1 MRKLLLWLVMVAVM
15 IAAILGGTAAFLYSR
30 TGTDALPQEAVT
42 FGEQTLEPN
51 GWSWVIPVLG
61 DKVNKTYE
69 SPTNLTVQKLGTFTD
84 TVPQLVLPDWVTAAE
99 LQIAAPDGT
108 VWTGALADC
117 NTYTYTQNGDYQ
129 IIVTAHHSSADS
141 PGDPVGWY
149 AYRAGYTM
157 AMNPKVTLSTERA
170 PQGSIVAVQLSGIL
184 DGEPSLETDL
194 GTVWFRKTASGY
206 MGYIPVTYNA
216 EGGDHTLHL
225 TCGSLEKDIT
235 LTVTRTMYD
244 TVTVPAE
251 EDTGG
256 GEEFR
261 NAIWPLYTTGSSAK
275 LWNGRFEAP
284 SAGAVVM
291 EYGVTQMVD
300 SQRSGQA
307 TGLTY
312 AAADGETVTAPQ
324 AGNVVFAGTLTLTGG
339 TVVIDHG
346 CGVKSYLYGLE
357 TVGVERGQ
365 SVSAGDPLGTAGTEP
380 EPTADAPAAD
390 DTPAAEAP
398 PEAAAADTAVTDT
411 PEQTGDV
418 PAEDAAEPSGL
429 VFSDGL
435 ANDKALAA
443 EAARMA
449 NISRTAQLSIA
460 QIMAG
465 LEENPA
471 PSAGPAPSSAAPQHD
486 SAADDED
493 DEPQDTIPQALGR
506 GVFGM
511 FKWLL
516 LVVLFV
522 LIIAGGGVAWLYR
535 SATPD
540 MLPEVKVTFDGQELA
555 PTAYKWHVP
564 VVGSFFRRTYAETLN
579 SSPVVLEDAISD
591 ASPDIIV
598 TPSDYSTQLT
608 ITDADKETVYEGSVT
623 AFRSYLFAENGTFD
637 AKLVVTASDSAAEDR
652 SSVTGTETW
661 QFRFTVSIKP
671 SVTLCTP
678 TVQQGS
684 VAAVRVGSTMSRTE
698 PTLTAPLEST
708 GFVRAANGWI
718 CYLPIPWNAETG
730 NTELTVT
737 ADGYTETLTLS
748 VRAASYSYKDYSAKS
763 QLMSPYIG
771 ADDAPDAVRRLL
783 TTDGGEIQWAV
794 GGFVQPFLDSFDTP
808 LLYGMTE
815 YVGRSYSER
824 STNYGYGGRTSTNVV
839 IKPKKSKDSM
849 IVPASGHVLLAED
862 LGGSYG
868 YTVVIGHGAGLRSIF
883 YGLTALDVEAGD
895 DVKQGQLLGTSGRTV
910 VAELRIGTV
919 PINPL
924 LVWRG
929 QCDGLK
935 YY

>member
-1 MRKLLLWLVMVAVM
+1 M
-15 IAAILGGTAAFLYSR
+15 
-30 TGTDALPQEAVT
+30 E
-42 FGEQTLEPN
+42 E
-51 GWSWVIPVLG
+51 
-61 DKVNKTYE
+61 DKK
-69 SPTNLTVQKLGTFTD
+69 
-84 TVPQLVLPDWVTAAE
+84 
-99 LQIAAPDGT
+99 
-108 VWTGALADC
+108 
-117 NTYTYTQNGDYQ
+117 
-129 IIVTAHHSSADS
+129 SA
-141 PGDPVGWY
+141 
-149 AYRAGYTM
+149 
-157 AMNPKVTLSTERA
+157 
-170 PQGSIVAVQLSGIL
+170 AVQP
-184 DGEPSLETDL
+184 E
-194 GTVWFRKTASGY
+194 
-206 MGYIPVTYNA
+206 
-216 EGGDHTLHL
+216 
-225 TCGSLEKDIT
+225 
-235 LTVTRTMYD
+235 
-244 TVTVPAE
+244 
-251 EDTGG
+251 
-256 GEEFR
+256 
-261 NAIWPLYTTGSSAK
+261 
-275 LWNGRFEAP
+275 EAP
-284 SAGAVVM
+284 KPKSRRHKAASPQPAADTPPTPTDSA
-291 EYGVTQMVD
+291 EPP
-300 SQRSGQA
+300 
-307 TGLTY
+307 
-312 AAADGETVTAPQ
+312 AADGQTTKKPAASPKKPRAKKNTKTTKTTKTAKPKTPKAAKTAKKAPADETPERKAPAQ
-324 AGNVVFAGTLTLTGG
+324 DSPVPAAPELAEP
-339 TVVIDHG
+339 
-346 CGVKSYLYGLE
+346 KSE
-357 TVGVERGQ
+357 
-365 SVSAGDPLGTAGTEP
+365 SKP
-380 EPTADAPAAD
+380 EPPE
-390 DTPAAEAP
+390 TPAREDAAAPTMPDVPSTPELPEPAERA
-398 PEAAAADTAVTDT
+398 EAAAADTAVTDT

-418 PAEDAAEPSGL
+418 HADDAAEPSGL
-429 VFSDGL
+429 VFSDDL

-465 LEENPA
+465 LEEDPA
-471 PSAGPAPSSAAPQHD
+471 PSAGPAPAPEAPQHD
-486 SAADDED
+486 SADDED

-623 AFRSYLFAENGTFD
+623 GFRSYLFAENGTFD

-698 PTLTAPLEST
+698 PTLTGPLEST

-771 ADDAPDAVRRLL
+771 AGDAPDAVRRLL

-868 YTVVIGHGAGLRSIF
+868 YTVVIDHGAGLRSIF

>member
-1 MRKLLLWLVMVAVM
+1 M
-15 IAAILGGTAAFLYSR
+15 
-30 TGTDALPQEAVT
+30 E
-42 FGEQTLEPN
+42 E
-51 GWSWVIPVLG
+51 
-61 DKVNKTYE
+61 DKK
-69 SPTNLTVQKLGTFTD
+69 
-84 TVPQLVLPDWVTAAE
+84 
-99 LQIAAPDGT
+99 
-108 VWTGALADC
+108 
-117 NTYTYTQNGDYQ
+117 
-129 IIVTAHHSSADS
+129 
-141 PGDPVGWY
+141 
-149 AYRAGYTM
+149 
-157 AMNPKVTLSTERA
+157 ST
-170 PQGSIVAVQLSGIL
+170 AVQP
-184 DGEPSLETDL
+184 E
-194 GTVWFRKTASGY
+194 
-206 MGYIPVTYNA
+206 
-216 EGGDHTLHL
+216 
-225 TCGSLEKDIT
+225 
-235 LTVTRTMYD
+235 
-244 TVTVPAE
+244 
-251 EDTGG
+251 
-256 GEEFR
+256 
-261 NAIWPLYTTGSSAK
+261 
-275 LWNGRFEAP
+275 EAP
-284 SAGAVVM
+284 KPKPRRRKAASPQPAADTPPAPTDSA
-291 EYGVTQMVD
+291 EPP
-300 SQRSGQA
+300 
-307 TGLTY
+307 
-312 AAADGETVTAPQ
+312 AADGQSTKKPAASPKKPRAKKNTKTTKTTKTAKPKTPKAAKTAKKAPADETPERKAPAQ
-324 AGNVVFAGTLTLTGG
+324 DSPVPAAPELAEPKSESKPEPPETPAREDAAAP
-339 TVVIDHG
+339 TVPDVP
-346 CGVKSYLYGLE
+346 SAPELPE
-357 TVGVERGQ
+357 PAERAEPA
-365 SVSAGDPLGTAGTEP
+365 VTEP

-390 DTPAAEAP
+390 DTP
-398 PEAAAADTAVTDT
+398 AADTAVTDT

-429 VFSDGL
+429 VFSDDL
-435 ANDKALAA
+435 ANDKTLAA

-465 LEENPA
+465 LEEAPA
-471 PSAGPAPSSAAPQHD
+471 PSAGPAPAPEAPQHD

-608 ITDADKETVYEGSVT
+608 ITDADRETVYEGSAT
-623 AFRSYLFAENGTFD
+623 GFRSYLFAENGTFD

-698 PTLTAPLEST
+698 PTLTGPLEST

-748 VRAASYSYKDYSAKS
+748 VRAASYSYKDYSTKS
-763 QLMSPYIG
+763 QLTSPYIG

-868 YTVVIGHGAGLRSIF
+868 YTVVIDHGAGLRSIF
-883 YGLTALDVEAGD
+883 YGLTALDVKAGD

-935 YY
+935 YF

>member
-1 MRKLLLWLVMVAVM
+1 MEEEK
-15 IAAILGGTAAFLYSR
+15 
-30 TGTDALPQEAVT
+30 
-42 FGEQTLEPN
+42 
-51 GWSWVIPVLG
+51 
-61 DKVNKTYE
+61 K
-69 SPTNLTVQKLGTFTD
+69 
-84 TVPQLVLPDWVTAAE
+84 
-99 LQIAAPDGT
+99 
-108 VWTGALADC
+108 
-117 NTYTYTQNGDYQ
+117 
-129 IIVTAHHSSADS
+129 
-141 PGDPVGWY
+141 
-149 AYRAGYTM
+149 
-157 AMNPKVTLSTERA
+157 ST
-170 PQGSIVAVQLSGIL
+170 AVQP
-184 DGEPSLETDL
+184 E
-194 GTVWFRKTASGY
+194 
-206 MGYIPVTYNA
+206 
-216 EGGDHTLHL
+216 
-225 TCGSLEKDIT
+225 
-235 LTVTRTMYD
+235 
-244 TVTVPAE
+244 
-251 EDTGG
+251 
-256 GEEFR
+256 
-261 NAIWPLYTTGSSAK
+261 
-275 LWNGRFEAP
+275 EAP
-284 SAGAVVM
+284 KPKPRRRKAASPRSAAD
-291 EYGVTQMVD
+291 TPPAPTD
-300 SQRSGQA
+300 SA
-307 TGLTY
+307 EPP
-312 AAADGETVTAPQ
+312 AADGQSTKKPAASPKKPRAKKNTKTTKTTKTAKPKTPKAAKAAKKAPADETPESKTPAQESPAP
-324 AGNVVFAGTLTLTGG
+324 AAPGFETGPEPKSESKPEPPETPAREDAAAP
-339 TVVIDHG
+339 TVPDVP
-346 CGVKSYLYGLE
+346 
-357 TVGVERGQ
+357 
-365 SVSAGDPLGTAGTEP
+365 SAPEPPESAEKAEPAGTEP
-380 EPTADAPAAD
+380 EPAADAPAAD

-398 PEAAAADTAVTDT
+398 TEAAAADIVGTDT
-411 PEQTGDV
+411 PEQTGDA
-418 PAEDAAEPSGL
+418 PAEGAAEPSGF
-429 VFSDGL
+429 VFSDDL

-465 LEENPA
+465 LEEDPA
-471 PSAGPAPSSAAPQHD
+471 PSAGPAPAPEAPQHD
-486 SAADDED
+486 SAADPDED
-493 DEPQDTIPQALGR
+493 DEPRDTIPQAIGR
-506 GVFGM
+506 GAFGM

-522 LIIAGGGVAWLYR
+522 LIIAGGGVAWLYH

-591 ASPDIIV
+591 ASPDIVV

-608 ITDADKETVYEGSVT
+608 ITDADRETVYEGSVT
-623 AFRSYLFAENGTFD
+623 GFRSYLFAENGTFD
-637 AKLVVTASDSAAEDR
+637 AKLVVTASDSAAEG
-652 SSVTGTETW
+652 SVTGTETW

-684 VAAVRVGSTMSRTE
+684 VAAVRVGSTMGQTA
-698 PTLTAPLEST
+698 PTLTGPLEST

-763 QLMSPYIG
+763 QLTSPYIG
-771 ADDAPDAVRRLL
+771 ENDAPDAVRKLL
-783 TTDGGEIQWAV
+783 TTAGEDIQWSV

-815 YVGRSYSER
+815 YVGRAYSER

-868 YTVVIGHGAGLRSIF
+868 YTVVIDHGAGLRSIF
-883 YGLTALDVEAGD
+883 YGLTALDVKAGD

-910 VAELRIGTV
+910 VAEMRIGTV

>member
-1 MRKLLLWLVMVAVM
+1 M
-15 IAAILGGTAAFLYSR
+15 
-30 TGTDALPQEAVT
+30 E
-42 FGEQTLEPN
+42 E
-51 GWSWVIPVLG
+51 
-61 DKVNKTYE
+61 DKK
-69 SPTNLTVQKLGTFTD
+69 
-84 TVPQLVLPDWVTAAE
+84 
-99 LQIAAPDGT
+99 
-108 VWTGALADC
+108 
-117 NTYTYTQNGDYQ
+117 
-129 IIVTAHHSSADS
+129 
-141 PGDPVGWY
+141 
-149 AYRAGYTM
+149 
-157 AMNPKVTLSTERA
+157 ST
-170 PQGSIVAVQLSGIL
+170 AVQP
-184 DGEPSLETDL
+184 E
-194 GTVWFRKTASGY
+194 
-206 MGYIPVTYNA
+206 
-216 EGGDHTLHL
+216 
-225 TCGSLEKDIT
+225 
-235 LTVTRTMYD
+235 
-244 TVTVPAE
+244 
-251 EDTGG
+251 
-256 GEEFR
+256 
-261 NAIWPLYTTGSSAK
+261 
-275 LWNGRFEAP
+275 EAP
-284 SAGAVVM
+284 KPKPRRRKAASPQPAADTPPAPTDSA
-291 EYGVTQMVD
+291 EPP
-300 SQRSGQA
+300 
-307 TGLTY
+307 
-312 AAADGETVTAPQ
+312 AADGQSTKKPAASPKKPRAKKNTKKTKTTKTAKPKTPKAAKTAKKAPADETQERKAPAQ
-324 AGNVVFAGTLTLTGG
+324 DSPVPAAPGFETG
-339 TVVIDHG
+339 
-346 CGVKSYLYGLE
+346 
-357 TVGVERGQ
+357 
-365 SVSAGDPLGTAGTEP
+365 P
-380 EPTADAPAAD
+380 EPKSESKPELPE
-390 DTPAAEAP
+390 TPAREDAAAPTVPDVPSTPELPEPAERA
-398 PEAAAADTAVTDT
+398 EAAAADTAVTDT

-418 PAEDAAEPSGL
+418 PSEDAAEPSGL
-429 VFSDGL
+429 VFSDDL

-443 EAARMA
+443 EAARTA

-471 PSAGPAPSSAAPQHD
+471 PSAGPAPAPEAPQHD
-486 SAADDED
+486 SADDDED

-608 ITDADKETVYEGSVT
+608 ITDADRETVYEGSVT
-623 AFRSYLFAENGTFD
+623 GFRSYLFAENGTFD

-698 PTLTAPLEST
+698 PTLTGPLEST

-763 QLMSPYIG
+763 QLTSPYIG
-771 ADDAPDAVRRLL
+771 ADDAPDSVRRLL
-783 TTDGGEIQWAV
+783 TTDGGEIHWAV

-868 YTVVIGHGAGLRSIF
+868 YTVVIDHGAGLRSIF
-883 YGLTALDVEAGD
+883 YGLTALDVKAGD
-895 DVKQGQLLGTSGRTV
+895 DVKQGQLLGTSSRAV

>member
-1 MRKLLLWLVMVAVM
+1 M
-15 IAAILGGTAAFLYSR
+15 
-30 TGTDALPQEAVT
+30 E
-42 FGEQTLEPN
+42 E
-51 GWSWVIPVLG
+51 
-61 DKVNKTYE
+61 DKK
-69 SPTNLTVQKLGTFTD
+69 
-84 TVPQLVLPDWVTAAE
+84 
-99 LQIAAPDGT
+99 
-108 VWTGALADC
+108 
-117 NTYTYTQNGDYQ
+117 
-129 IIVTAHHSSADS
+129 
-141 PGDPVGWY
+141 
-149 AYRAGYTM
+149 
-157 AMNPKVTLSTERA
+157 ST
-170 PQGSIVAVQLSGIL
+170 AVQP
-184 DGEPSLETDL
+184 E
-194 GTVWFRKTASGY
+194 
-206 MGYIPVTYNA
+206 
-216 EGGDHTLHL
+216 
-225 TCGSLEKDIT
+225 
-235 LTVTRTMYD
+235 
-244 TVTVPAE
+244 
-251 EDTGG
+251 
-256 GEEFR
+256 
-261 NAIWPLYTTGSSAK
+261 
-275 LWNGRFEAP
+275 EAP
-284 SAGAVVM
+284 KPKPRRRKAASPQPAADTPPAPTDSA
-291 EYGVTQMVD
+291 EPP
-300 SQRSGQA
+300 
-307 TGLTY
+307 
-312 AAADGETVTAPQ
+312 AADGQTTKKPAASPKKPRAKKTTKTTKTAKPKTPRAAKTVKKAPADETPERKAPAQ
-324 AGNVVFAGTLTLTGG
+324 DSPVPAAPELAEP
-339 TVVIDHG
+339 
-346 CGVKSYLYGLE
+346 KSE
-357 TVGVERGQ
+357 
-365 SVSAGDPLGTAGTEP
+365 SKP
-380 EPTADAPAAD
+380 EPPE
-390 DTPAAEAP
+390 TPAREDAAAPTVPDVPSTPELPEPAERA
-398 PEAAAADTAVTDT
+398 EAAAADTAVTDT

-429 VFSDGL
+429 VFSDDL

-465 LEENPA
+465 LEEDPA
-471 PSAGPAPSSAAPQHD
+471 PSAGPAPAPEAPQHD

-608 ITDADKETVYEGSVT
+608 ITDADRETVYEGSAT
-623 AFRSYLFAENGTFD
+623 GFRSYLFAENGTFD

-698 PTLTAPLEST
+698 PTLTGPLEST

-763 QLMSPYIG
+763 QLTSPYIG

-868 YTVVIGHGAGLRSIF
+868 CTVVIDHGAGLRSIF

-935 YY
+935 YF

>member
-1 MRKLLLWLVMVAVM
+1 M
-15 IAAILGGTAAFLYSR
+15 
-30 TGTDALPQEAVT
+30 E
-42 FGEQTLEPN
+42 E
-51 GWSWVIPVLG
+51 
-61 DKVNKTYE
+61 DKK
-69 SPTNLTVQKLGTFTD
+69 
-84 TVPQLVLPDWVTAAE
+84 
-99 LQIAAPDGT
+99 
-108 VWTGALADC
+108 
-117 NTYTYTQNGDYQ
+117 
-129 IIVTAHHSSADS
+129 
-141 PGDPVGWY
+141 
-149 AYRAGYTM
+149 
-157 AMNPKVTLSTERA
+157 ST
-170 PQGSIVAVQLSGIL
+170 AVQP
-184 DGEPSLETDL
+184 E
-194 GTVWFRKTASGY
+194 
-206 MGYIPVTYNA
+206 
-216 EGGDHTLHL
+216 
-225 TCGSLEKDIT
+225 
-235 LTVTRTMYD
+235 
-244 TVTVPAE
+244 
-251 EDTGG
+251 
-256 GEEFR
+256 
-261 NAIWPLYTTGSSAK
+261 
-275 LWNGRFEAP
+275 EAP
-284 SAGAVVM
+284 KPKPRRRKAASPQPAADTPPAPTDSA
-291 EYGVTQMVD
+291 EPP
-300 SQRSGQA
+300 
-307 TGLTY
+307 
-312 AAADGETVTAPQ
+312 AADGQSTKKPAASPKKPRAKKNTKTTKTTKTAKSKTPKAAKATKKAPADETQERKAPAQ
-324 AGNVVFAGTLTLTGG
+324 DSPVPAAPELAEPKSESKPEPPETPAREDAAAP
-339 TVVIDHG
+339 TVPDVP
-346 CGVKSYLYGLE
+346 STPELPE
-357 TVGVERGQ
+357 PAERAEPA
-365 SVSAGDPLGTAGTEP
+365 VTEP

-390 DTPAAEAP
+390 DTPAA
-398 PEAAAADTAVTDT
+398 DTAVTDT
-411 PEQTGDV
+411 PEQTGYV
-418 PAEDAAEPSGL
+418 PTEDAADPSGL
-429 VFSDGL
+429 VFSDDL

-465 LEENPA
+465 LEEDPA
-471 PSAGPAPSSAAPQHD
+471 PSAVPAPASEAPQHD
-486 SAADDED
+486 STADDED

-608 ITDADKETVYEGSVT
+608 ITDADKETVYEGSAT
-623 AFRSYLFAENGTFD
+623 GFRSYLFAENGTFD
-637 AKLVVTASDSAAEDR
+637 AKLVVTASDSAAEDS

-671 SVTLCTP
+671 SITLCTP

-684 VAAVRVGSTMSRTE
+684 VAAVRVGSTMSQTE
-698 PTLTAPLEST
+698 PTLTGPLEST

-748 VRAASYSYKDYSAKS
+748 VRAASYSYKDYSTKS
-763 QLMSPYIG
+763 QLTSPYIG

-868 YTVVIGHGAGLRSIF
+868 YTVVIDHGAGLRSIF

-935 YY
+935 YF

>member
-1 MRKLLLWLVMVAVM
+1 MEEEK
-15 IAAILGGTAAFLYSR
+15 
-30 TGTDALPQEAVT
+30 
-42 FGEQTLEPN
+42 
-51 GWSWVIPVLG
+51 
-61 DKVNKTYE
+61 K
-69 SPTNLTVQKLGTFTD
+69 
-84 TVPQLVLPDWVTAAE
+84 
-99 LQIAAPDGT
+99 
-108 VWTGALADC
+108 
-117 NTYTYTQNGDYQ
+117 
-129 IIVTAHHSSADS
+129 
-141 PGDPVGWY
+141 
-149 AYRAGYTM
+149 
-157 AMNPKVTLSTERA
+157 ST
-170 PQGSIVAVQLSGIL
+170 AVQP
-184 DGEPSLETDL
+184 E
-194 GTVWFRKTASGY
+194 
-206 MGYIPVTYNA
+206 
-216 EGGDHTLHL
+216 
-225 TCGSLEKDIT
+225 
-235 LTVTRTMYD
+235 
-244 TVTVPAE
+244 
-251 EDTGG
+251 
-256 GEEFR
+256 
-261 NAIWPLYTTGSSAK
+261 
-275 LWNGRFEAP
+275 EAP
-284 SAGAVVM
+284 KPKPRRRKAASPRSAADKPPAP
-291 EYGVTQMVD
+291 TD
-300 SQRSGQA
+300 SA
-307 TGLTY
+307 EPP
-312 AAADGETVTAPQ
+312 AADGQSTKKPAASPKKPRAKKTTKTTKTAKTAKPKTPKAAKTAKKVPADETPESKAPVQ
-324 AGNVVFAGTLTLTGG
+324 ESPAPAAPGFETGPEPKSESKPELPETPAREDAAAP
-339 TVVIDHG
+339 TVPDVP
-346 CGVKSYLYGLE
+346 STPE
-357 TVGVERGQ
+357 PPEPAER
-365 SVSAGDPLGTAGTEP
+365 AEPAGTEP
-380 EPTADAPAAD
+380 EPAADAPAAD

-398 PEAAAADTAVTDT
+398 PEAAAADTAVADT
-411 PEQTGDV
+411 PDQTGDA
-418 PAEDAAEPSGL
+418 PAEDAAEPSGF
-429 VFSDGL
+429 VFSDDL
-435 ANDKALAA
+435 ANDKDLAA

-465 LEENPA
+465 LEEDPA
-471 PSAGPAPSSAAPQHD
+471 PSAGPAPAPEAPQHD
-486 SAADDED
+486 SAADPDED
-493 DEPQDTIPQALGR
+493 DEPRDTIPQAIGR
-506 GVFGM
+506 GAFGM

-522 LIIAGGGVAWLYR
+522 LIIAGGGVAWLYH

-591 ASPDIIV
+591 ASPDIVV

-608 ITDADKETVYEGSVT
+608 ITDADRETVYEGSAT
-623 AFRSYLFAENGTFD
+623 GFRSYLFAENGTFD
-637 AKLVVTASDSAAEDR
+637 AKLVVTASDSAAEG
-652 SSVTGTETW
+652 SVTGTETW

-684 VAAVRVGSTMSRTE
+684 VAAVRVGSTMSQTA
-698 PTLTAPLEST
+698 PTLTGPLEST

-763 QLMSPYIG
+763 QLTSPYIG
-771 ADDAPDAVRRLL
+771 ENDAPDAVRKLL
-783 TTDGGEIQWAV
+783 TTAGEDIQWSV

-815 YVGRSYSER
+815 YVGRAYSER

-868 YTVVIGHGAGLRSIF
+868 YTVVIDHGAGLRSIF
-883 YGLTALDVEAGD
+883 YGLTALDVKAGD

-910 VAELRIGTV
+910 VAEMRIGTV

>member
-1 MRKLLLWLVMVAVM
+1 MEEEK
-15 IAAILGGTAAFLYSR
+15 
-30 TGTDALPQEAVT
+30 
-42 FGEQTLEPN
+42 
-51 GWSWVIPVLG
+51 
-61 DKVNKTYE
+61 K
-69 SPTNLTVQKLGTFTD
+69 
-84 TVPQLVLPDWVTAAE
+84 
-99 LQIAAPDGT
+99 
-108 VWTGALADC
+108 
-117 NTYTYTQNGDYQ
+117 
-129 IIVTAHHSSADS
+129 
-141 PGDPVGWY
+141 
-149 AYRAGYTM
+149 
-157 AMNPKVTLSTERA
+157 ST
-170 PQGSIVAVQLSGIL
+170 AVQP
-184 DGEPSLETDL
+184 E
-194 GTVWFRKTASGY
+194 
-206 MGYIPVTYNA
+206 
-216 EGGDHTLHL
+216 
-225 TCGSLEKDIT
+225 
-235 LTVTRTMYD
+235 
-244 TVTVPAE
+244 
-251 EDTGG
+251 
-256 GEEFR
+256 
-261 NAIWPLYTTGSSAK
+261 
-275 LWNGRFEAP
+275 EAP
-284 SAGAVVM
+284 KPKPRRRKAASPRSAAD
-291 EYGVTQMVD
+291 TPP
-300 SQRSGQA
+300 
-307 TGLTY
+307 GLTDS
-312 AAADGETVTAPQ
+312 AEPPAADGQSTKKPAASPKKPRAKKTTKTTKTTKTANPKTPKAAKTAKKVPADETPESKAPAQ
-324 AGNVVFAGTLTLTGG
+324 ESPAQESPVQESPAPAAPGFETGPEPKSESKPELPETPAREDAAAP
-339 TVVIDHG
+339 TVPDVP
-346 CGVKSYLYGLE
+346 SAPE
-357 TVGVERGQ
+357 PPESAER
-365 SVSAGDPLGTAGTEP
+365 AEPAGTEP
-380 EPTADAPAAD
+380 EPAADAPAAD

-411 PEQTGDV
+411 PEQTGDA
-418 PAEDAAEPSGL
+418 PAEDAAEPSGF
-429 VFSDGL
+429 VFSDDL
-435 ANDKALAA
+435 DNDKALAA

-465 LEENPA
+465 LEEDPA
-471 PSAGPAPSSAAPQHD
+471 PSAGPAPAPEAPRHD
-486 SAADDED
+486 SAADTDED
-493 DEPQDTIPQALGR
+493 DEPRDTIPQAIGR
-506 GVFGM
+506 GAFGM

-522 LIIAGGGVAWLYR
+522 LIIAGGGVAWLYH

-591 ASPDIIV
+591 ASPDIVV

-608 ITDADKETVYEGSVT
+608 ITDADRETVYEGSVT
-623 AFRSYLFAENGTFD
+623 GFRSYLFAENGTFD
-637 AKLVVTASDSAAEDR
+637 AKLVVTASDSAAEG
-652 SSVTGTETW
+652 SVTGTETW

-671 SVTLCTP
+671 SITLCTP

-684 VAAVRVGSTMSRTE
+684 VAAVRVGSTMSQTA
-698 PTLTAPLEST
+698 PTLTGPLEST
-708 GFVRAANGWI
+708 GFVKAANGWI

-763 QLMSPYIG
+763 QLTSPYIG
-771 ADDAPDAVRRLL
+771 ENDAPNAVRKLL
-783 TTDGGEIQWAV
+783 TTAGEGIQWSV

-815 YVGRSYSER
+815 YVGRAYSER

-868 YTVVIGHGAGLRSIF
+868 YTVVIDHGAGLRSIF
-883 YGLTALDVEAGD
+883 YGLTALNVKAGD
-895 DVKQGQLLGTSGRTV
+895 DVKQGQLLGTSGKTV
-910 VAELRIGTV
+910 VAEMRIGTV

>member
-1 MRKLLLWLVMVAVM
+1 M
-15 IAAILGGTAAFLYSR
+15 
-30 TGTDALPQEAVT
+30 E
-42 FGEQTLEPN
+42 E
-51 GWSWVIPVLG
+51 
-61 DKVNKTYE
+61 DKK
-69 SPTNLTVQKLGTFTD
+69 
-84 TVPQLVLPDWVTAAE
+84 
-99 LQIAAPDGT
+99 
-108 VWTGALADC
+108 
-117 NTYTYTQNGDYQ
+117 
-129 IIVTAHHSSADS
+129 
-141 PGDPVGWY
+141 
-149 AYRAGYTM
+149 
-157 AMNPKVTLSTERA
+157 ST
-170 PQGSIVAVQLSGIL
+170 AVQP
-184 DGEPSLETDL
+184 E
-194 GTVWFRKTASGY
+194 
-206 MGYIPVTYNA
+206 
-216 EGGDHTLHL
+216 
-225 TCGSLEKDIT
+225 
-235 LTVTRTMYD
+235 
-244 TVTVPAE
+244 
-251 EDTGG
+251 
-256 GEEFR
+256 
-261 NAIWPLYTTGSSAK
+261 
-275 LWNGRFEAP
+275 EAP
-284 SAGAVVM
+284 KPKPRRRKAASPRSAAD
-291 EYGVTQMVD
+291 TPPAPTD
-300 SQRSGQA
+300 SA
-307 TGLTY
+307 EPP
-312 AAADGETVTAPQ
+312 AADGQSTKKPAAPPKKPRAKKNTKTTKTTKTAKPKTPKAAKTAKKVPADEPPESKAPAQESPAPAAPGFETGPEPKSESKPELPETPAREDAAAP
-324 AGNVVFAGTLTLTGG
+324 
-339 TVVIDHG
+339 TVPDVP
-346 CGVKSYLYGLE
+346 
-357 TVGVERGQ
+357 
-365 SVSAGDPLGTAGTEP
+365 SAPEPPESAEKAEPAGTEP
-380 EPTADAPAAD
+380 EPAADAPAAD

-398 PEAAAADTAVTDT
+398 PEAAAADAAGTDT
-411 PEQTGDV
+411 PEQTGDA
-418 PAEDAAEPSGL
+418 PAEGAAKPSGF
-429 VFSDGL
+429 VFSDDL

-465 LEENPA
+465 LEEDPA
-471 PSAGPAPSSAAPQHD
+471 PSAGPAPAPEAPQHD
-486 SAADDED
+486 SAADPDED
-493 DEPQDTIPQALGR
+493 DEPRDTIPQAIGR
-506 GVFGM
+506 GAFGM

-522 LIIAGGGVAWLYR
+522 LIIAGGGVAWLYH

-591 ASPDIIV
+591 ASPDIVV

-608 ITDADKETVYEGSVT
+608 ITDADRETVYEGSVT
-623 AFRSYLFAENGTFD
+623 GFRSYLFAENGTFD
-637 AKLVVTASDSAAEDR
+637 AKLVVTASDSAAEG
-652 SSVTGTETW
+652 SVTGTETW

-684 VAAVRVGSTMSRTE
+684 VAAVRVGSTMSQTA
-698 PTLTAPLEST
+698 PTLTGPLEST

-718 CYLPIPWNAETG
+718 CYLPIPWNTETG

-763 QLMSPYIG
+763 QLTSPYIG
-771 ADDAPDAVRRLL
+771 ADDAPDAVRKLL
-783 TTDGGEIQWAV
+783 TTAGEGIQWSV

-815 YVGRSYSER
+815 YVGRAYSER

-862 LGGSYG
+862 LGGNYG
-868 YTVVIGHGAGLRSIF
+868 YTVVIDHGAGLRSIF
-883 YGLTALDVEAGD
+883 YGLTALNVKAGD

-910 VAELRIGTV
+910 VAEMRIGTV

>member
-1 MRKLLLWLVMVAVM
+1 MEEEK
-15 IAAILGGTAAFLYSR
+15 
-30 TGTDALPQEAVT
+30 
-42 FGEQTLEPN
+42 
-51 GWSWVIPVLG
+51 
-61 DKVNKTYE
+61 K
-69 SPTNLTVQKLGTFTD
+69 
-84 TVPQLVLPDWVTAAE
+84 
-99 LQIAAPDGT
+99 
-108 VWTGALADC
+108 
-117 NTYTYTQNGDYQ
+117 
-129 IIVTAHHSSADS
+129 
-141 PGDPVGWY
+141 
-149 AYRAGYTM
+149 
-157 AMNPKVTLSTERA
+157 ST
-170 PQGSIVAVQLSGIL
+170 AVQP
-184 DGEPSLETDL
+184 E
-194 GTVWFRKTASGY
+194 
-206 MGYIPVTYNA
+206 
-216 EGGDHTLHL
+216 
-225 TCGSLEKDIT
+225 
-235 LTVTRTMYD
+235 
-244 TVTVPAE
+244 
-251 EDTGG
+251 
-256 GEEFR
+256 
-261 NAIWPLYTTGSSAK
+261 
-275 LWNGRFEAP
+275 EAP
-284 SAGAVVM
+284 KPKPRRRKAASPRSAADKPPAP
-291 EYGVTQMVD
+291 TD
-300 SQRSGQA
+300 SA
-307 TGLTY
+307 EPP
-312 AAADGETVTAPQ
+312 AADGQSTKKPAASPKKPRAKKTTKTTKTAKTAKPKTPKAAKTAKKVPADETPESKAPVQ
-324 AGNVVFAGTLTLTGG
+324 ESPAPAAPGFETGPEPKSESKPEPPETPAREDAAAP
-339 TVVIDHG
+339 TVPDVP
-346 CGVKSYLYGLE
+346 STPE
-357 TVGVERGQ
+357 PPEPAER
-365 SVSAGDPLGTAGTEP
+365 AEPAGTEP
-380 EPTADAPAAD
+380 DPAADAPAAD

-411 PEQTGDV
+411 PDQTGDA
-418 PAEDAAEPSGL
+418 PAEDAAEPSGF
-429 VFSDGL
+429 VFSDDL
-435 ANDKALAA
+435 ANDKDLAA

-465 LEENPA
+465 LEEDPA
-471 PSAGPAPSSAAPQHD
+471 PSAGPAPAPEAPQHD
-486 SAADDED
+486 SAADADED
-493 DEPQDTIPQALGR
+493 DEPRDTIPQAIGR
-506 GVFGM
+506 GAFGM

-522 LIIAGGGVAWLYR
+522 LIIAGGGVAWLYH

-591 ASPDIIV
+591 ASPDIVV

-608 ITDADKETVYEGSVT
+608 ITDADRETVYEGSAT
-623 AFRSYLFAENGTFD
+623 GFRSYLFAENGTFD
-637 AKLVVTASDSAAEDR
+637 AKLVVTASDSAAEG
-652 SSVTGTETW
+652 SVTGTETW

-684 VAAVRVGSTMSRTE
+684 VAAVRVGSTMSQTA
-698 PTLTAPLEST
+698 PTLTGPLEST

-763 QLMSPYIG
+763 QLTSPYIG
-771 ADDAPDAVRRLL
+771 ENDAPDAVRKLL
-783 TTDGGEIQWAV
+783 TTAGEDIQWSV

-815 YVGRSYSER
+815 YVGRAYSER

-868 YTVVIGHGAGLRSIF
+868 YTVVIDHGAGLRSIF
-883 YGLTALDVEAGD
+883 YGLTALDVKAGD

-910 VAELRIGTV
+910 VAEMRIGTV

>member
-1 MRKLLLWLVMVAVM
+1 MEEEKR
-15 IAAILGGTAAFLYSR
+15 
-30 TGTDALPQEAVT
+30 
-42 FGEQTLEPN
+42 
-51 GWSWVIPVLG
+51 
-61 DKVNKTYE
+61 
-69 SPTNLTVQKLGTFTD
+69 
-84 TVPQLVLPDWVTAAE
+84 
-99 LQIAAPDGT
+99 
-108 VWTGALADC
+108 
-117 NTYTYTQNGDYQ
+117 
-129 IIVTAHHSSADS
+129 
-141 PGDPVGWY
+141 
-149 AYRAGYTM
+149 
-157 AMNPKVTLSTERA
+157 ST
-170 PQGSIVAVQLSGIL
+170 AVQP
-184 DGEPSLETDL
+184 E
-194 GTVWFRKTASGY
+194 
-206 MGYIPVTYNA
+206 
-216 EGGDHTLHL
+216 
-225 TCGSLEKDIT
+225 
-235 LTVTRTMYD
+235 
-244 TVTVPAE
+244 
-251 EDTGG
+251 
-256 GEEFR
+256 
-261 NAIWPLYTTGSSAK
+261 
-275 LWNGRFEAP
+275 EAP
-284 SAGAVVM
+284 KPKPRRRKAASPRSAAD
-291 EYGVTQMVD
+291 TPPAPTD
-300 SQRSGQA
+300 SA
-307 TGLTY
+307 EPP
-312 AAADGETVTAPQ
+312 AADGQSTKKPAASPKKPRAKKTTKTTKTTKTAKPKAPKAAKTAKKAPADETPESKTPSQESPAP
-324 AGNVVFAGTLTLTGG
+324 AAPGFETGPEPKSESKPEPPETPAREDAAAP
-339 TVVIDHG
+339 TVPDVP
-346 CGVKSYLYGLE
+346 
-357 TVGVERGQ
+357 
-365 SVSAGDPLGTAGTEP
+365 SAPEPPESAEKAEPAGTEP
-380 EPTADAPAAD
+380 EPAADAPAAD
-390 DTPAAEAP
+390 
-398 PEAAAADTAVTDT
+398 ADAAVTNT
-411 PEQTGDV
+411 PEQTGDA
-418 PAEDAAEPSGL
+418 PAEDPAEPSGF
-429 VFSDGL
+429 VFSDDL

-465 LEENPA
+465 LEEDPA
-471 PSAGPAPSSAAPQHD
+471 PSAGPAPAPEAPQHD
-486 SAADDED
+486 SAADPDED
-493 DEPQDTIPQALGR
+493 DEPQDTIPQAIGR
-506 GVFGM
+506 GAFGM

-522 LIIAGGGVAWLYR
+522 LIIAGGGVAWLYH

-591 ASPDIIV
+591 ASPDIVV

-608 ITDADKETVYEGSVT
+608 ITDADRETVYEGSAT
-623 AFRSYLFAENGTFD
+623 GFRSYLFAENGTFD
-637 AKLVVTASDSAAEDR
+637 AKLVVTASDSAAEG
-652 SSVTGTETW
+652 SVTGTETW

-684 VAAVRVGSTMSRTE
+684 VAAVRVGSTMSQTA
-698 PTLTAPLEST
+698 PTLTGPLEST

-763 QLMSPYIG
+763 HLTSPYIG
-771 ADDAPDAVRRLL
+771 ENDAPDAVRKLL
-783 TTDGGEIQWAV
+783 TTAGEGIQWSV

-815 YVGRSYSER
+815 YVGRAYSER

-868 YTVVIGHGAGLRSIF
+868 YTVVIDHGAGLRSIF
-883 YGLTALDVEAGD
+883 YGLTALDVKAGD
-895 DVKQGQLLGTSGRTV
+895 DVKQGQLLGTSGKTV
-910 VAELRIGTV
+910 VAEMRIGTV

>member
-1 MRKLLLWLVMVAVM
+1 M
-15 IAAILGGTAAFLYSR
+15 
-30 TGTDALPQEAVT
+30 E
-42 FGEQTLEPN
+42 E
-51 GWSWVIPVLG
+51 
-61 DKVNKTYE
+61 DKK
-69 SPTNLTVQKLGTFTD
+69 
-84 TVPQLVLPDWVTAAE
+84 
-99 LQIAAPDGT
+99 
-108 VWTGALADC
+108 
-117 NTYTYTQNGDYQ
+117 
-129 IIVTAHHSSADS
+129 
-141 PGDPVGWY
+141 
-149 AYRAGYTM
+149 
-157 AMNPKVTLSTERA
+157 ST
-170 PQGSIVAVQLSGIL
+170 AVQPEEASKPKPRRRKAASPQPAA
-184 DGEPSLETDL
+184 DTPPAPTDSAEP
-194 GTVWFRKTASGY
+194 
-206 MGYIPVTYNA
+206 P
-216 EGGDHTLHL
+216 
-225 TCGSLEKDIT
+225 
-235 LTVTRTMYD
+235 
-244 TVTVPAE
+244 
-251 EDTGG
+251 
-256 GEEFR
+256 
-261 NAIWPLYTTGSSAK
+261 
-275 LWNGRFEAP
+275 
-284 SAGAVVM
+284 
-291 EYGVTQMVD
+291 
-300 SQRSGQA
+300 
-307 TGLTY
+307 
-312 AAADGETVTAPQ
+312 AADGQTTKKPAASPKKPRAKKNTKTTKTTKNAKPKTPKAAKTAKKAPADETQERKAPAQ
-324 AGNVVFAGTLTLTGG
+324 ESPVPAAPGFETGPEPKYESKPEPPEAPAREDAAAP
-339 TVVIDHG
+339 TVPDVP
-346 CGVKSYLYGLE
+346 STPELPE
-357 TVGVERGQ
+357 PAER
-365 SVSAGDPLGTAGTEP
+365 AEPAGTEP
-380 EPTADAPAAD
+380 EPTADA
-390 DTPAAEAP
+390 
-398 PEAAAADTAVTDT
+398 
-411 PEQTGDV
+411 

-429 VFSDGL
+429 VFSDDL

-471 PSAGPAPSSAAPQHD
+471 PSAGPAPAPEAPQHD
-486 SAADDED
+486 STADDED

-623 AFRSYLFAENGTFD
+623 GFHSYLFAENGTFD

-661 QFRFTVSIKP
+661 QFRFTVGIKP

-698 PTLTAPLEST
+698 PTLTGPLEST

-748 VRAASYSYKDYSAKS
+748 VRAASYSYKDYSTKS
-763 QLMSPYIG
+763 QLTSPYIG

-783 TTDGGEIQWAV
+783 TNDSGEIQWAT

-868 YTVVIGHGAGLRSIF
+868 YTVVIDHGAGLRSIF
-883 YGLTALDVEAGD
+883 YGLTALDVKAGD

>member
-1 MRKLLLWLVMVAVM
+1 MEEEK
-15 IAAILGGTAAFLYSR
+15 
-30 TGTDALPQEAVT
+30 
-42 FGEQTLEPN
+42 
-51 GWSWVIPVLG
+51 
-61 DKVNKTYE
+61 K
-69 SPTNLTVQKLGTFTD
+69 
-84 TVPQLVLPDWVTAAE
+84 
-99 LQIAAPDGT
+99 
-108 VWTGALADC
+108 
-117 NTYTYTQNGDYQ
+117 
-129 IIVTAHHSSADS
+129 
-141 PGDPVGWY
+141 
-149 AYRAGYTM
+149 
-157 AMNPKVTLSTERA
+157 ST
-170 PQGSIVAVQLSGIL
+170 AVQP
-184 DGEPSLETDL
+184 E
-194 GTVWFRKTASGY
+194 
-206 MGYIPVTYNA
+206 
-216 EGGDHTLHL
+216 
-225 TCGSLEKDIT
+225 
-235 LTVTRTMYD
+235 
-244 TVTVPAE
+244 
-251 EDTGG
+251 
-256 GEEFR
+256 
-261 NAIWPLYTTGSSAK
+261 
-275 LWNGRFEAP
+275 EAP
-284 SAGAVVM
+284 KPKPRRRKAASPRSAAD
-291 EYGVTQMVD
+291 TPPAPTD
-300 SQRSGQA
+300 SA
-307 TGLTY
+307 EPP
-312 AAADGETVTAPQ
+312 AADGQSTKKPAASPKKPRAGKTAKTTKTTKTTKTAKPKAPKAAKTAKKAPADETPESKAPAQESPAPTAP
-324 AGNVVFAGTLTLTGG
+324 GFETGPEPKSESKPEPPETPAREDAAAP
-339 TVVIDHG
+339 TVPDVP
-346 CGVKSYLYGLE
+346 STPE
-357 TVGVERGQ
+357 PPE
-365 SVSAGDPLGTAGTEP
+365 SAEKAEPAGTEP
-380 EPTADAPAAD
+380 EPAADTPAAD

-398 PEAAAADTAVTDT
+398 PEAAAADTAVTDA
-411 PEQTGDV
+411 PDQTGDA
-418 PAEDAAEPSGL
+418 PAEDAAEPSGF
-429 VFSDGL
+429 VFSDDL

-465 LEENPA
+465 LEEDPA
-471 PSAGPAPSSAAPQHD
+471 PSAGPAPAPEAPQHD
-486 SAADDED
+486 SAADADED
-493 DEPQDTIPQALGR
+493 DEPRDTIPQAIGR
-506 GVFGM
+506 GAFGM

-522 LIIAGGGVAWLYR
+522 LIIAGGGVAWLYH

-591 ASPDIIV
+591 ASPDIVV

-608 ITDADKETVYEGSVT
+608 ITDADRETVYEGSVT
-623 AFRSYLFAENGTFD
+623 GFRSYLFAENGTFD
-637 AKLVVTASDSAAEDR
+637 AKLVVTASDSAAEG
-652 SSVTGTETW
+652 SVTGTETW

-684 VAAVRVGSTMSRTE
+684 VAAVRVGSIMSQTA
-698 PTLTAPLEST
+698 PTLTGPLEST

-748 VRAASYSYKDYSAKS
+748 VRAATYSYKDYSAKS
-763 QLMSPYIG
+763 QLTSPYIG
-771 ADDAPDAVRRLL
+771 ENDAPDAVRKLL
-783 TTDGGEIQWAV
+783 TTAGEGIQWSV

-815 YVGRSYSER
+815 YVGRAYSER

-868 YTVVIGHGAGLRSIF
+868 YTVVIDHGAGLRSIF
-883 YGLTALDVEAGD
+883 YGLTALDVKAGD
-895 DVKQGQLLGTSGRTV
+895 DVKQGQLLGTSGKTV
-910 VAELRIGTV
+910 VAEMRIGTV

>member
-1 MRKLLLWLVMVAVM
+1 
-15 IAAILGGTAAFLYSR
+15 
-30 TGTDALPQEAVT
+30 
-42 FGEQTLEPN
+42 
-51 GWSWVIPVLG
+51 
-61 DKVNKTYE
+61 
-69 SPTNLTVQKLGTFTD
+69 
-84 TVPQLVLPDWVTAAE
+84 
-99 LQIAAPDGT
+99 
-108 VWTGALADC
+108 
-117 NTYTYTQNGDYQ
+117 
-129 IIVTAHHSSADS
+129 
-141 PGDPVGWY
+141 
-149 AYRAGYTM
+149 
-157 AMNPKVTLSTERA
+157 
-170 PQGSIVAVQLSGIL
+170 
-184 DGEPSLETDL
+184 
-194 GTVWFRKTASGY
+194 
-206 MGYIPVTYNA
+206 
-216 EGGDHTLHL
+216 
-225 TCGSLEKDIT
+225 
-235 LTVTRTMYD
+235 
-244 TVTVPAE
+244 
-251 EDTGG
+251 
-256 GEEFR
+256 
-261 NAIWPLYTTGSSAK
+261 
-275 LWNGRFEAP
+275 
-284 SAGAVVM
+284 
-291 EYGVTQMVD
+291 
-300 SQRSGQA
+300 
-307 TGLTY
+307 
-312 AAADGETVTAPQ
+312 
-324 AGNVVFAGTLTLTGG
+324 
-339 TVVIDHG
+339 
-346 CGVKSYLYGLE
+346 
-357 TVGVERGQ
+357 
-365 SVSAGDPLGTAGTEP
+365 
-380 EPTADAPAAD
+380 
-390 DTPAAEAP
+390 
-398 PEAAAADTAVTDT
+398 
-411 PEQTGDV
+411 
-418 PAEDAAEPSGL
+418 
-429 VFSDGL
+429 
-435 ANDKALAA
+435 
-443 EAARMA
+443 
-449 NISRTAQLSIA
+449 
-460 QIMAG
+460 
-465 LEENPA
+465 
-471 PSAGPAPSSAAPQHD
+471 
-486 SAADDED
+486 
-493 DEPQDTIPQALGR
+493 
-506 GVFGM
+506 M

-824 STNYGYGGRTSTNVV
+824 STNYGYGGRTSINVV

-868 YTVVIGHGAGLRSIF
+868 YTVVIDHGAGLRSIF

-935 YY
+935 YF

>member
-1 MRKLLLWLVMVAVM
+1 MEEEKKSTAVQPEEAPKPKPRRRK
-15 IAAILGGTAAFLYSR
+15 AASPRSAAD
-30 TGTDALPQEAVT
+30 TPPAPTD
-42 FGEQTLEPN
+42 
-51 GWSWVIPVLG
+51 
-61 DKVNKTYE
+61 
-69 SPTNLTVQKLGTFTD
+69 
-84 TVPQLVLPDWVTAAE
+84 
-99 LQIAAPDGT
+99 
-108 VWTGALADC
+108 
-117 NTYTYTQNGDYQ
+117 
-129 IIVTAHHSSADS
+129 
-141 PGDPVGWY
+141 
-149 AYRAGYTM
+149 
-157 AMNPKVTLSTERA
+157 STE
-170 PQGSIVAVQLSGIL
+170 P
-184 DGEPSLETDL
+184 P
-194 GTVWFRKTASGY
+194 
-206 MGYIPVTYNA
+206 
-216 EGGDHTLHL
+216 
-225 TCGSLEKDIT
+225 
-235 LTVTRTMYD
+235 
-244 TVTVPAE
+244 
-251 EDTGG
+251 
-256 GEEFR
+256 
-261 NAIWPLYTTGSSAK
+261 
-275 LWNGRFEAP
+275 
-284 SAGAVVM
+284 
-291 EYGVTQMVD
+291 
-300 SQRSGQA
+300 
-307 TGLTY
+307 
-312 AAADGETVTAPQ
+312 AADGQSTKKPAASPKKPRAKKNTKTTKTTKTAKPKTPKAAKTAKKAPADETPESKTPAQESPAP
-324 AGNVVFAGTLTLTGG
+324 AAPGFETGPEPKSESKPELPETPAREDAAAP
-339 TVVIDHG
+339 TVPDVP
-346 CGVKSYLYGLE
+346 STPE
-357 TVGVERGQ
+357 PPEPVER
-365 SVSAGDPLGTAGTEP
+365 AEPAGTEP
-380 EPTADAPAAD
+380 EPAADAPAAD

-398 PEAAAADTAVTDT
+398 PEAAAADTAVTNT
-411 PEQTGDV
+411 PEQTGDA
-418 PAEDAAEPSGL
+418 PAEDAAEPSGF
-429 VFSDGL
+429 VFSDDL

-465 LEENPA
+465 LEEDPA
-471 PSAGPAPSSAAPQHD
+471 PSAGPAPAPEAPQHD
-486 SAADDED
+486 SAADPDED
-493 DEPQDTIPQALGR
+493 DEPRDTIPQAIGR
-506 GVFGM
+506 GAFGM

-522 LIIAGGGVAWLYR
+522 LIIAGGGVAWLYH

-591 ASPDIIV
+591 ASPDIVV

-608 ITDADKETVYEGSVT
+608 ITDTDRETVYEGSAT
-623 AFRSYLFAENGTFD
+623 GFRSYLFAENGTFD
-637 AKLVVTASDSAAEDR
+637 AKLVVTASDSAAEG
-652 SSVTGTETW
+652 SVTGTETW

-684 VAAVRVGSTMSRTE
+684 VAAVRVGSTMSQTA
-698 PTLTAPLEST
+698 PTLTGPLEST

-763 QLMSPYIG
+763 QLTSPYIG
-771 ADDAPDAVRRLL
+771 ENDAPDAVRKLL
-783 TTDGGEIQWAV
+783 TTAGEDIQWSV

-815 YVGRSYSER
+815 YVGRAYSER

-868 YTVVIGHGAGLRSIF
+868 YTVVIDHGAGLRSIF
-883 YGLTALDVEAGD
+883 YGLTALDVKAGD

-910 VAELRIGTV
+910 VAEMRIGTV

>member
-1 MRKLLLWLVMVAVM
+1 MEEEKKSTAVQPEEAPKPKPRRRK
-15 IAAILGGTAAFLYSR
+15 AASPRSAADTPPAPTDSAEPPAADEQSTKKPAASPKKPRAKKNTKTTKTTKTAKPKTPKAARAAKKAPADETPESKAPAQENPAPAAPGFE
-30 TGTDALPQEAVT
+30 TGPEPKSESKPELPEAPAREDAAAP
-42 FGEQTLEPN
+42 
-51 GWSWVIPVLG
+51 
-61 DKVNKTYE
+61 
-69 SPTNLTVQKLGTFTD
+69 
-84 TVPQLVLPDWVTAAE
+84 TVPDVPS
-99 LQIAAPDGT
+99 APEPPEP
-108 VWTGALADC
+108 A
-117 NTYTYTQNGDYQ
+117 
-129 IIVTAHHSSADS
+129 
-141 PGDPVGWY
+141 
-149 AYRAGYTM
+149 
-157 AMNPKVTLSTERA
+157 ERA
-170 PQGSIVAVQLSGIL
+170 
-184 DGEPSLETDL
+184 EP
-194 GTVWFRKTASGY
+194 
-206 MGYIPVTYNA
+206 
-216 EGGDHTLHL
+216 
-225 TCGSLEKDIT
+225 
-235 LTVTRTMYD
+235 
-244 TVTVPAE
+244 
-251 EDTGG
+251 
-256 GEEFR
+256 
-261 NAIWPLYTTGSSAK
+261 
-275 LWNGRFEAP
+275 
-284 SAGAVVM
+284 
-291 EYGVTQMVD
+291 
-300 SQRSGQA
+300 
-307 TGLTY
+307 
-312 AAADGETVTAPQ
+312 
-324 AGNVVFAGTLTLTGG
+324 
-339 TVVIDHG
+339 
-346 CGVKSYLYGLE
+346 
-357 TVGVERGQ
+357 
-365 SVSAGDPLGTAGTEP
+365 AGTEP
-380 EPTADAPAAD
+380 EPAADAPAAD

-398 PEAAAADTAVTDT
+398 TEAAAADTAVTDT
-411 PEQTGDV
+411 PDQTGDA
-418 PAEDAAEPSGL
+418 PAEDAAEPSGF
-429 VFSDGL
+429 VFSDDL

-465 LEENPA
+465 LEEDPA
-471 PSAGPAPSSAAPQHD
+471 PSAGPAPAPEAPQHD
-486 SAADDED
+486 SAADPDED
-493 DEPQDTIPQALGR
+493 DEPRDTIPQAIGR
-506 GVFGM
+506 GAFGM

-522 LIIAGGGVAWLYR
+522 LIIAGGGVAWLYH

-591 ASPDIIV
+591 ASPDIVV

-608 ITDADKETVYEGSVT
+608 ITDADRETVYEGSAT
-623 AFRSYLFAENGTFD
+623 GFRSYLFAENGTFD
-637 AKLVVTASDSAAEDR
+637 AKLVVTASDSAAEG
-652 SSVTGTETW
+652 SVTGTETW

-684 VAAVRVGSTMSRTE
+684 VAAVRVGSIMSQTA
-698 PTLTAPLEST
+698 PTLTGPLEST
-708 GFVRAANGWI
+708 GFVKAANGWI

-763 QLMSPYIG
+763 QLTSPYIG
-771 ADDAPDAVRRLL
+771 ENDAPDAVRKLL
-783 TTDGGEIQWAV
+783 TTAGEGIQWSV

-815 YVGRSYSER
+815 YVGRAYSER

-868 YTVVIGHGAGLRSIF
+868 YTVVIDHGAGLRSIF
-883 YGLTALDVEAGD
+883 YGLTALDVKAGD

-910 VAELRIGTV
+910 VAEMRIGTV

>member
-1 MRKLLLWLVMVAVM
+1 MEEEK
-15 IAAILGGTAAFLYSR
+15 
-30 TGTDALPQEAVT
+30 
-42 FGEQTLEPN
+42 
-51 GWSWVIPVLG
+51 
-61 DKVNKTYE
+61 K
-69 SPTNLTVQKLGTFTD
+69 
-84 TVPQLVLPDWVTAAE
+84 
-99 LQIAAPDGT
+99 
-108 VWTGALADC
+108 
-117 NTYTYTQNGDYQ
+117 
-129 IIVTAHHSSADS
+129 
-141 PGDPVGWY
+141 
-149 AYRAGYTM
+149 
-157 AMNPKVTLSTERA
+157 ST
-170 PQGSIVAVQLSGIL
+170 AVQP
-184 DGEPSLETDL
+184 E
-194 GTVWFRKTASGY
+194 
-206 MGYIPVTYNA
+206 
-216 EGGDHTLHL
+216 
-225 TCGSLEKDIT
+225 
-235 LTVTRTMYD
+235 
-244 TVTVPAE
+244 
-251 EDTGG
+251 
-256 GEEFR
+256 
-261 NAIWPLYTTGSSAK
+261 
-275 LWNGRFEAP
+275 EAP
-284 SAGAVVM
+284 KPKPRRRKAASPRSAADKPPAP
-291 EYGVTQMVD
+291 TD
-300 SQRSGQA
+300 SA
-307 TGLTY
+307 EPP
-312 AAADGETVTAPQ
+312 AADGQSTKKPAASPKKPRAKKTTKTTKTAKTAKPKTPKAAKTAKKVPADETPESKAPVQ
-324 AGNVVFAGTLTLTGG
+324 ESPAPAAPGFETGPEPKSESKPEPPETPAREDAAAP
-339 TVVIDHG
+339 TVPDVP
-346 CGVKSYLYGLE
+346 STPE
-357 TVGVERGQ
+357 PPEPAER
-365 SVSAGDPLGTAGTEP
+365 AEPAGTEP
-380 EPTADAPAAD
+380 EPAADAPAAD

-411 PEQTGDV
+411 PDQTGDA
-418 PAEDAAEPSGL
+418 PAEDAAEPSGF
-429 VFSDGL
+429 VFSDDL

-465 LEENPA
+465 LEEDPA
-471 PSAGPAPSSAAPQHD
+471 PSAGPAPAPEAPQHD
-486 SAADDED
+486 SAADADED
-493 DEPQDTIPQALGR
+493 DEPRDTIPQAIGR
-506 GVFGM
+506 GAFGM

-522 LIIAGGGVAWLYR
+522 LIIAGGGVAWLYH

-591 ASPDIIV
+591 ASPDIVV

-608 ITDADKETVYEGSVT
+608 ITDADRETVYEGSAT
-623 AFRSYLFAENGTFD
+623 GFRSYLFAENGTFD
-637 AKLVVTASDSAAEDR
+637 AKLVVTASDSAAEG
-652 SSVTGTETW
+652 SVTGTETW

-684 VAAVRVGSTMSRTE
+684 VAAVRVGSTMSQTA
-698 PTLTAPLEST
+698 PTLTGPLEST

-763 QLMSPYIG
+763 QLTSPYIG
-771 ADDAPDAVRRLL
+771 ENDAPDAVRKLL
-783 TTDGGEIQWAV
+783 TTAGEDIQWSV

-815 YVGRSYSER
+815 YVGRAYSER

-868 YTVVIGHGAGLRSIF
+868 YTVVIDHGAGLRSIF
-883 YGLTALDVEAGD
+883 YGLTALDVKAGD

-910 VAELRIGTV
+910 VAEMRIGTV

>member
-1 MRKLLLWLVMVAVM
+1 MEEEK
-15 IAAILGGTAAFLYSR
+15 
-30 TGTDALPQEAVT
+30 
-42 FGEQTLEPN
+42 
-51 GWSWVIPVLG
+51 
-61 DKVNKTYE
+61 K
-69 SPTNLTVQKLGTFTD
+69 
-84 TVPQLVLPDWVTAAE
+84 
-99 LQIAAPDGT
+99 
-108 VWTGALADC
+108 
-117 NTYTYTQNGDYQ
+117 
-129 IIVTAHHSSADS
+129 
-141 PGDPVGWY
+141 
-149 AYRAGYTM
+149 
-157 AMNPKVTLSTERA
+157 ST
-170 PQGSIVAVQLSGIL
+170 AVQP
-184 DGEPSLETDL
+184 E
-194 GTVWFRKTASGY
+194 
-206 MGYIPVTYNA
+206 
-216 EGGDHTLHL
+216 
-225 TCGSLEKDIT
+225 
-235 LTVTRTMYD
+235 
-244 TVTVPAE
+244 
-251 EDTGG
+251 
-256 GEEFR
+256 
-261 NAIWPLYTTGSSAK
+261 
-275 LWNGRFEAP
+275 EAP
-284 SAGAVVM
+284 KPKPRRRKAASP
-291 EYGVTQMVD
+291 
-300 SQRSGQA
+300 RS
-307 TGLTY
+307 
-312 AAADGETVTAPQ
+312 
-324 AGNVVFAGTLTLTGG
+324 
-339 TVVIDHG
+339 
-346 CGVKSYLYGLE
+346 
-357 TVGVERGQ
+357 
-365 SVSAGDPLGTAGTEP
+365 
-380 EPTADAPAAD
+380 
-390 DTPAAEAP
+390 
-398 PEAAAADTAVTDT
+398 AADTPPAPTDSAEPPATDGQSTKKPAASPKKPRAGKTAKTTKTTKTTKTAKPKTPKAAKTAKKAPADKT
-411 PEQTGDV
+411 PESKTPVQESPV
-418 PAEDAAEPSGL
+418 PAAPGFETGPEPKSESKPELPETPAREDAAEPSGF
-429 VFSDGL
+429 VFSDDL

-465 LEENPA
+465 LEEDPA
-471 PSAGPAPSSAAPQHD
+471 PSAGPAPAPEAPQHD
-486 SAADDED
+486 SAADPDED
-493 DEPQDTIPQALGR
+493 DEPRDTIPQAIGR
-506 GVFGM
+506 GAFGM

-522 LIIAGGGVAWLYR
+522 LIIAGGGVAWLYH

-591 ASPDIIV
+591 ASPDIVV

-608 ITDADKETVYEGSVT
+608 ITDADRETVYEGSAT
-623 AFRSYLFAENGTFD
+623 GFRSYLFAENGTFD
-637 AKLVVTASDSAAEDR
+637 AKLVVTASDSAAEG
-652 SSVTGTETW
+652 SVTGTETW

-684 VAAVRVGSTMSRTE
+684 VAAVRVGSIMSQTA
-698 PTLTAPLEST
+698 PTLTGPLEST

-763 QLMSPYIG
+763 QLTSPYIG
-771 ADDAPDAVRRLL
+771 ENDAPDAVRKLL
-783 TTDGGEIQWAV
+783 TTAGEGIQWSV

-815 YVGRSYSER
+815 YVGRAYSER

-862 LGGSYG
+862 LGGSCG
-868 YTVVIGHGAGLRSIF
+868 CTVVIDHGAGLRSIF
-883 YGLTALDVEAGD
+883 YGLTALDVKAGD
-895 DVKQGQLLGTSGRTV
+895 DVKQGQLLGTSGKTV
-910 VAELRIGTV
+910 VAEMRIGTV

>member
-1 MRKLLLWLVMVAVM
+1 MDYKLTDNREEGATTTVSQSFDYDEENRVARITENYHSTDEYSYKDNGTEIYTFDYTIANEVSVRTTDEAERLLYKISAK
-15 IAAILGGTAAFLYSR
+15 
-30 TGTDALPQEAVT
+30 TDAKGRITETSSYDYDNGTPRLEGQE
-42 FGEQTLEPN
+42 
-51 GWSWVIPVLG
+51 
-61 DKVNKTYE
+61 
-69 SPTNLTVQKLGTFTD
+69 
-84 TVPQLVLPDWVTAAE
+84 
-99 LQIAAPDGT
+99 
-108 VWTGALADC
+108 
-117 NTYTYTQNGDYQ
+117 TYTYTPEGRLSSLLSKYSYSSSSGLNQYSENKFYYTDGLLTRYTYYDSYEASYDPDYQ
-129 IIVTAHHSSADS
+129 PWEYSLPADECYPHRYANDRSNLDFYMYAMGGRISFENTSSA
-141 PGDPVGWY
+141 
-149 AYRAGYTM
+149 
-157 AMNPKVTLSTERA
+157 
-170 PQGSIVAVQLSGIL
+170 IF
-184 DGEPSLETDL
+184 SLL
-194 GTVWFRKTASGY
+194 R
-206 MGYIPVTYNA
+206 
-216 EGGDHTLHL
+216 
-225 TCGSLEKDIT
+225 
-235 LTVTRTMYD
+235 
-244 TVTVPAE
+244 
-251 EDTGG
+251 
-256 GEEFR
+256 
-261 NAIWPLYTTGSSAK
+261 
-275 LWNGRFEAP
+275 
-284 SAGAVVM
+284 
-291 EYGVTQMVD
+291 
-300 SQRSGQA
+300 
-307 TGLTY
+307 
-312 AAADGETVTAPQ
+312 
-324 AGNVVFAGTLTLTGG
+324 LTGN
-339 TVVIDHG
+339 
-346 CGVKSYLYGLE
+346 YGDCLPE
-357 TVGVERGQ
+357 IT
-365 SVSAGDPLGTAGTEP
+365 TA
-380 EPTADAPAAD
+380 A
-390 DTPAAEAP
+390 
-398 PEAAAADTAVTDT
+398 
-411 PEQTGDV
+411 
-418 PAEDAAEPSGL
+418 
-429 VFSDGL
+429 
-435 ANDKALAA
+435 
-443 EAARMA
+443 
-449 NISRTAQLSIA
+449 
-460 QIMAG
+460 
-465 LEENPA
+465 
-471 PSAGPAPSSAAPQHD
+471 
-486 SAADDED
+486 DED

-608 ITDADKETVYEGSVT
+608 ITDADKETVYEGSAT

-698 PTLTAPLEST
+698 PTLTGPLEST

-748 VRAASYSYKDYSAKS
+748 VRAASYSYKDYSTKS
-763 QLMSPYIG
+763 QLTSPYIG

-868 YTVVIGHGAGLRSIF
+868 YTVVIDHGAGLRSIF

>member
-1 MRKLLLWLVMVAVM
+1 M
-15 IAAILGGTAAFLYSR
+15 
-30 TGTDALPQEAVT
+30 E
-42 FGEQTLEPN
+42 E
-51 GWSWVIPVLG
+51 
-61 DKVNKTYE
+61 DKK
-69 SPTNLTVQKLGTFTD
+69 
-84 TVPQLVLPDWVTAAE
+84 
-99 LQIAAPDGT
+99 
-108 VWTGALADC
+108 
-117 NTYTYTQNGDYQ
+117 
-129 IIVTAHHSSADS
+129 
-141 PGDPVGWY
+141 
-149 AYRAGYTM
+149 
-157 AMNPKVTLSTERA
+157 ST
-170 PQGSIVAVQLSGIL
+170 AVQP
-184 DGEPSLETDL
+184 EEAPKPKPRR
-194 GTVWFRKTASGY
+194 RKAAS
-206 MGYIPVTYNA
+206 PQPA
-216 EGGDHTLHL
+216 A
-225 TCGSLEKDIT
+225 
-235 LTVTRTMYD
+235 D
-244 TVTVPAE
+244 TPPA
-251 EDTGG
+251 
-256 GEEFR
+256 
-261 NAIWPLYTTGSSAK
+261 PTGSA
-275 LWNGRFEAP
+275 EP
-284 SAGAVVM
+284 P
-291 EYGVTQMVD
+291 
-300 SQRSGQA
+300 
-307 TGLTY
+307 
-312 AAADGETVTAPQ
+312 AADGQNTKKPAASPKKPRAKKNTKITKTAKSKTPKAAKTAKKAPAGETPERKAPTQ
-324 AGNVVFAGTLTLTGG
+324 ESPVPAAPELAEPKSESKPEPPETPAREDAAAP
-339 TVVIDHG
+339 TVPDVP
-346 CGVKSYLYGLE
+346 STPELPE
-357 TVGVERGQ
+357 PAERAEPA
-365 SVSAGDPLGTAGTEP
+365 VTEP

-398 PEAAAADTAVTDT
+398 PEAAAAD
-411 PEQTGDV
+411 
-418 PAEDAAEPSGL
+418 AAEPSGL
-429 VFSDGL
+429 VFSDDL

-465 LEENPA
+465 LEENPT
-471 PSAGPAPSSAAPQHD
+471 PSAGPAPAPEAPQHD

-608 ITDADKETVYEGSVT
+608 ITDADRETVYEGSVT
-623 AFRSYLFAENGTFD
+623 GFRSYLFAENGTFD
-637 AKLVVTASDSAAEDR
+637 AKLVVTASDSAAEDS

-661 QFRFTVSIKP
+661 QFRFTVGIKP

-684 VAAVRVGSTMSRTE
+684 VAAVRVGSTMSQTE
-698 PTLTAPLEST
+698 PTLTGPLEST

-771 ADDAPDAVRRLL
+771 ADDAPDAVRKLL
-783 TTDGGEIQWAV
+783 TTDSGEIQWAV

-868 YTVVIGHGAGLRSIF
+868 YTVVIDHGAGLRSIF

>member
-1 MRKLLLWLVMVAVM
+1 MEEDKKSTAVQPKEAPKPKPRRRK
-15 IAAILGGTAAFLYSR
+15 AASPQPAAD
-30 TGTDALPQEAVT
+30 TPPAPTD
-42 FGEQTLEPN
+42 
-51 GWSWVIPVLG
+51 S
-61 DKVNKTYE
+61 
-69 SPTNLTVQKLGTFTD
+69 
-84 TVPQLVLPDWVTAAE
+84 
-99 LQIAAPDGT
+99 AAP
-108 VWTGALADC
+108 
-117 NTYTYTQNGDYQ
+117 
-129 IIVTAHHSSADS
+129 
-141 PGDPVGWY
+141 P
-149 AYRAGYTM
+149 
-157 AMNPKVTLSTERA
+157 
-170 PQGSIVAVQLSGIL
+170 
-184 DGEPSLETDL
+184 
-194 GTVWFRKTASGY
+194 
-206 MGYIPVTYNA
+206 
-216 EGGDHTLHL
+216 
-225 TCGSLEKDIT
+225 
-235 LTVTRTMYD
+235 
-244 TVTVPAE
+244 
-251 EDTGG
+251 
-256 GEEFR
+256 
-261 NAIWPLYTTGSSAK
+261 
-275 LWNGRFEAP
+275 
-284 SAGAVVM
+284 
-291 EYGVTQMVD
+291 
-300 SQRSGQA
+300 
-307 TGLTY
+307 
-312 AAADGETVTAPQ
+312 AADGQTTKKPAASPKKPRAKKNTKATKTTKTAKPKTPKAAKTAKKAPADETPERKAPAQ
-324 AGNVVFAGTLTLTGG
+324 ESPVPAAPELAEP
-339 TVVIDHG
+339 
-346 CGVKSYLYGLE
+346 KSE
-357 TVGVERGQ
+357 
-365 SVSAGDPLGTAGTEP
+365 SKP
-380 EPTADAPAAD
+380 EPPEAPAPEDAAAPTVPD
-390 DTPAAEAP
+390 VPSTPELPEPAEKA
-398 PEAAAADTAVTDT
+398 EAAAADTAVTDT

-429 VFSDGL
+429 VFSDDL

-471 PSAGPAPSSAAPQHD
+471 PSAGPAPAPEAPQHD

-623 AFRSYLFAENGTFD
+623 GFRSYLFAENGTFD

-661 QFRFTVSIKP
+661 QFRFTVGIKP

-698 PTLTAPLEST
+698 PTLTGPLEST

-763 QLMSPYIG
+763 QLTSPYIG
-771 ADDAPDAVRRLL
+771 ADDAPDAVRELL

-868 YTVVIGHGAGLRSIF
+868 YTVVIDHGAGLRSIF

>member
-1 MRKLLLWLVMVAVM
+1 M
-15 IAAILGGTAAFLYSR
+15 
-30 TGTDALPQEAVT
+30 E
-42 FGEQTLEPN
+42 E
-51 GWSWVIPVLG
+51 
-61 DKVNKTYE
+61 DKK
-69 SPTNLTVQKLGTFTD
+69 
-84 TVPQLVLPDWVTAAE
+84 
-99 LQIAAPDGT
+99 
-108 VWTGALADC
+108 
-117 NTYTYTQNGDYQ
+117 
-129 IIVTAHHSSADS
+129 
-141 PGDPVGWY
+141 
-149 AYRAGYTM
+149 
-157 AMNPKVTLSTERA
+157 ST
-170 PQGSIVAVQLSGIL
+170 AVQPEEASKPKPRRRKAASPQPAA
-184 DGEPSLETDL
+184 DTPPAPTDSAEP
-194 GTVWFRKTASGY
+194 
-206 MGYIPVTYNA
+206 P
-216 EGGDHTLHL
+216 
-225 TCGSLEKDIT
+225 
-235 LTVTRTMYD
+235 
-244 TVTVPAE
+244 
-251 EDTGG
+251 
-256 GEEFR
+256 
-261 NAIWPLYTTGSSAK
+261 
-275 LWNGRFEAP
+275 
-284 SAGAVVM
+284 
-291 EYGVTQMVD
+291 
-300 SQRSGQA
+300 
-307 TGLTY
+307 
-312 AAADGETVTAPQ
+312 AADGQTTKKPAASPKKPRAKKTTKTTKTTKTAKPKTPKAAKTAKKAPADETPERKAPAQ
-324 AGNVVFAGTLTLTGG
+324 ESPVPAAPGFETG
-339 TVVIDHG
+339 
-346 CGVKSYLYGLE
+346 
-357 TVGVERGQ
+357 
-365 SVSAGDPLGTAGTEP
+365 P
-380 EPTADAPAAD
+380 EPKSESKPEPPE
-390 DTPAAEAP
+390 TPPGRTLPHPPCPTSRVPRSCPSLRKGPSLPGRSPNRQRTPLPPTIRLRQKRP

-418 PAEDAAEPSGL
+418 SAEDAAEPSGL
-429 VFSDGL
+429 VFSDDL

-465 LEENPA
+465 LEEDPA
-471 PSAGPAPSSAAPQHD
+471 PSAGPAPASEAPQHD

-623 AFRSYLFAENGTFD
+623 GFRSYLFAENGTFD

-698 PTLTAPLEST
+698 PTLTGPLEST

-718 CYLPIPWNAETG
+718 CYLPIPWNAEIG

-783 TTDGGEIQWAV
+783 TTDGGEIQWAT

-868 YTVVIGHGAGLRSIF
+868 YTVVIDHGAGLRSIF

>member
-1 MRKLLLWLVMVAVM
+1 M
-15 IAAILGGTAAFLYSR
+15 
-30 TGTDALPQEAVT
+30 E
-42 FGEQTLEPN
+42 E
-51 GWSWVIPVLG
+51 
-61 DKVNKTYE
+61 DKK
-69 SPTNLTVQKLGTFTD
+69 
-84 TVPQLVLPDWVTAAE
+84 
-99 LQIAAPDGT
+99 
-108 VWTGALADC
+108 
-117 NTYTYTQNGDYQ
+117 
-129 IIVTAHHSSADS
+129 
-141 PGDPVGWY
+141 
-149 AYRAGYTM
+149 
-157 AMNPKVTLSTERA
+157 ST
-170 PQGSIVAVQLSGIL
+170 AVQPE
-184 DGEPSLETDL
+184 EPPKPTPRRRKAASPQSAADTPPAPTD
-194 GTVWFRKTASGY
+194 S
-206 MGYIPVTYNA
+206 A
-216 EGGDHTLHL
+216 E
-225 TCGSLEKDIT
+225 
-235 LTVTRTMYD
+235 
-244 TVTVPAE
+244 P
-251 EDTGG
+251 
-256 GEEFR
+256 
-261 NAIWPLYTTGSSAK
+261 P
-275 LWNGRFEAP
+275 
-284 SAGAVVM
+284 
-291 EYGVTQMVD
+291 
-300 SQRSGQA
+300 
-307 TGLTY
+307 
-312 AAADGETVTAPQ
+312 AADGQSKKKPAASPKKPRAKKNTKTTKTTKTAKSKTPKAAKTAKKAPADETPERKAPAQ
-324 AGNVVFAGTLTLTGG
+324 ESPVPAAPELAEP
-339 TVVIDHG
+339 
-346 CGVKSYLYGLE
+346 KSE
-357 TVGVERGQ
+357 
-365 SVSAGDPLGTAGTEP
+365 SKP
-380 EPTADAPAAD
+380 EPPE
-390 DTPAAEAP
+390 TPAREDAAAPTVPDVPSTPELPEPAERA
-398 PEAAAADTAVTDT
+398 EAAAADTAVTDT

-429 VFSDGL
+429 VFSDDL

-460 QIMAG
+460 QIMSG

-471 PSAGPAPSSAAPQHD
+471 PSAGPAPASEAPQHD

-608 ITDADKETVYEGSVT
+608 ITDADRETVYEGSAT

-637 AKLVVTASDSAAEDR
+637 AKLVVTASDSAAEDS

-671 SVTLCTP
+671 SITLCTP

-698 PTLTAPLEST
+698 PTLTGPLEST

-763 QLMSPYIG
+763 QLTSPYIG

-783 TTDGGEIQWAV
+783 TNDGGEIQWAM

-868 YTVVIGHGAGLRSIF
+868 YTVVIDHGAGLRSIF
-883 YGLTALDVEAGD
+883 YGLTALNVEAGD

>member
-1 MRKLLLWLVMVAVM
+1 MEEDKKSTAVQPEEAPKPKPRRRK
-15 IAAILGGTAAFLYSR
+15 AASPQSAAD
-30 TGTDALPQEAVT
+30 TPPAPTD
-42 FGEQTLEPN
+42 
-51 GWSWVIPVLG
+51 S
-61 DKVNKTYE
+61 
-69 SPTNLTVQKLGTFTD
+69 
-84 TVPQLVLPDWVTAAE
+84 
-99 LQIAAPDGT
+99 AAP
-108 VWTGALADC
+108 
-117 NTYTYTQNGDYQ
+117 
-129 IIVTAHHSSADS
+129 
-141 PGDPVGWY
+141 P
-149 AYRAGYTM
+149 
-157 AMNPKVTLSTERA
+157 
-170 PQGSIVAVQLSGIL
+170 
-184 DGEPSLETDL
+184 
-194 GTVWFRKTASGY
+194 
-206 MGYIPVTYNA
+206 
-216 EGGDHTLHL
+216 
-225 TCGSLEKDIT
+225 
-235 LTVTRTMYD
+235 
-244 TVTVPAE
+244 
-251 EDTGG
+251 
-256 GEEFR
+256 
-261 NAIWPLYTTGSSAK
+261 
-275 LWNGRFEAP
+275 
-284 SAGAVVM
+284 
-291 EYGVTQMVD
+291 
-300 SQRSGQA
+300 
-307 TGLTY
+307 
-312 AAADGETVTAPQ
+312 AADGQTSKKPAASPKKPRAKKNTKTTKTTKTAKSKTPKAAKTTKKAPADETPERKAPAQ
-324 AGNVVFAGTLTLTGG
+324 ESPVPAAPELDEPKSESKPEPPETPAREDAAAP
-339 TVVIDHG
+339 TVPDVP
-346 CGVKSYLYGLE
+346 STPELPE
-357 TVGVERGQ
+357 PAERAEPA
-365 SVSAGDPLGTAGTEP
+365 VTEP

-390 DTPAAEAP
+390 DTP
-398 PEAAAADTAVTDT
+398 AADTAVTDT

-429 VFSDGL
+429 VFSDDL

-471 PSAGPAPSSAAPQHD
+471 PSAGPVPAPEAPQHD
-486 SAADDED
+486 SADDDED

-608 ITDADKETVYEGSVT
+608 ITDADKETVYEGSAT
-623 AFRSYLFAENGTFD
+623 GFRSYLFAENGTFD

-671 SVTLCTP
+671 SITLCTP

-698 PTLTAPLEST
+698 PTLTGPLEST

-763 QLMSPYIG
+763 QLTSPYIG

-794 GGFVQPFLDSFDTP
+794 GGFAQPFLDSFDTP

-868 YTVVIGHGAGLRSIF
+868 YTVVIDHGAGLRSIF

-935 YY
+935 YF